1 MADMNRLPDVK
12 LELFSQPRLLAGAR
26 ALISNIAQRIGF
38 SEIFCGQISLAIDE
52 ALCNIINHGYDKRTD
67 GKIMLSIWAIEN
79 EPPSLRIVIED
90 QARQVDPASIQSR
103 NLEDVRPGGLGVYL
117 INEIMD
123 EVKYEKREGGGM
135 RLTMVKL
142 LPTRE
147 NCGSVSA
154 ANTSQGLGQTHE

>member
-1 MADMNRLPDVK
+1 MADATRAPDVK

-38 SEIFCGQISLAIDE
+38 NEIFCGQISLAIDE

-67 GKIMLSIWAIEN
+67 GRIMLSIWAIQN

-90 QARQVDPASIQSR
+90 NARQVDPATIQSR

-142 LPTRE
+142 LPTKE
-147 NCGSVSA
+147 NCGNVSA
-154 ANTSQGLGQTHE
+154 AKISQG

>member
-1 MADMNRLPDVK
+1 MAEKNRTPDVK

-38 SEIFCGQISLAIDE
+38 SEIICGQISLAIDE
-52 ALCNIINHGYDKRTD
+52 ALCNIINHGYDKRPD
-67 GKIMLSIWAIEN
+67 GKISLSIWAIKN

-90 QARQVDPASIQSR
+90 HARQVDPATIQSR

-117 INEIMD
+117 IHEIMD

-142 LPTRE
+142 LPAKE

-154 ANTSQGLGQTHE
+154 TNTSQR